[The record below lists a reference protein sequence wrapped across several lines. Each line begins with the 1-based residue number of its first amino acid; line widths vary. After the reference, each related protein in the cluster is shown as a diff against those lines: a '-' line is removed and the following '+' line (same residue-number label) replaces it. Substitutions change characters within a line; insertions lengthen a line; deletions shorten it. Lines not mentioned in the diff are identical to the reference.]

1 MDIVRK
7 IILNKNNKF
16 YIRNEI
22 EKKAMIMQNYET
34 LSEYAQNYFF
44 NSYNKFKFKLILN
57 SDYRCI
63 LIIYR

>member
-34 LSEYAQNYFF
+34 LSEYALFIELFF
-44 NSYNKFKFKLILN
+44 Q
-57 SDYRCI
+57 
-63 LIIYR
+63 